1 MGESQ
6 EEKERRGAEGEC
18 GDEQRCRDT
27 LGCCWVTGAG
37 LVGAQWGHF
46 LSFGFR
52 VQS

>member
-1 MGESQ
+1 MGMS
-6 EEKERRGAEGEC
+6 RDAEIHS
-18 GDEQRCRDT
+18 
-27 LGCCWVTGAG
+27 GCCWATGAG